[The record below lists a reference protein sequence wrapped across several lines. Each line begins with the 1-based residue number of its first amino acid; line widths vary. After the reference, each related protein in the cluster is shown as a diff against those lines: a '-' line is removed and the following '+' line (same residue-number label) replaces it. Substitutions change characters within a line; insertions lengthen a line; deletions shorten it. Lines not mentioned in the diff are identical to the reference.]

1 MLEARLKTLKKS
13 KNKVS
18 WMDMDTELT
27 LLSRATRILLVTNIL
42 PVSLHSGIN
51 SPKFFFFSIKTF
63 KYILFAYT
71 PFVVI
76 PLLIFLPSP
85 DFFSAYVSLYDEV
98 YSGFDRV
105 WFVMFNVGTNCL
117 APLIT
122 LTVAKAFCPL
132 SDVSLSRGLEMF
144 DTNFMFHI
152 GLIVTLNCI
161 GYSAISIGH
170 YLAME
175 PSLTQFGTY
184 HNYALAAGYVVMS
197 LYSIGFLLTVPTILA
212 LSWIYNIK
220 KQLQFDGRICKV
232 LSPHLI
238 NFVSL
243 PGTQKTVSWA
253 RSCIDLYN
261 RVENHLGLFLFCM
274 FSLVQFMWIEALFL
288 AMSLPIKSTTDFLPM
303 LLQTIGGKIKKK
315 IFFAFNFIRVS
326 DPFNLISHIF

>member
-1 MLEARLKTLKKS
+1 MLEARLKTLKKP

-303 LLQTIGGKIKKK
+303 LLQTGKIKKN
-315 IFFAFNFIRVS
+315 IFFAFHFIRVS